1 MPRGLRGGVA
11 DAPSPADLLA
21 ADPLD
26 LANELSY
33 PQILASAGA
42 YRVPGEGMPVILR
55 GIGLLFPVTHMIA
68 IMRGV
73 VLRDASIFDLWPH
86 VAALLAMSV
95 VLVWLGSRSVRK
107 IAA

>member
-1 MPRGLRGGVA
+1 
-11 DAPSPADLLA
+11 
-21 ADPLD
+21 
-26 LANELSY
+26 
-33 PQILASAGA
+33 
-42 YRVPGEGMPVILR
+42 
-55 GIGLLFPVTHMIA
+55 MIA

-73 VLRDASIFDLWPH
+73 VLRDASIVDLWPH